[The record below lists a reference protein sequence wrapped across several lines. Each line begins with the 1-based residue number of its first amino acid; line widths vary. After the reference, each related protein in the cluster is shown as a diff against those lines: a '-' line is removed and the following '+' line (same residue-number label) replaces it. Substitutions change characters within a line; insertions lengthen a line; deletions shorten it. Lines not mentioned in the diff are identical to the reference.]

1 MKFQDFRDNLN
12 DILAEQNTNLPKEVF
27 IGLDYERSEKLS
39 SNRRD
44 IIIVRSKDR
53 EDDRDEILRNL
64 KQQGIEA
71 KIGSSSSSVDP
82 IDGTY
87 EDKAFRIMVKPVSG
101 GMAETTL
108 NSSIT
113 ELFPAIAFEKK
124 YNAKNPQD
132 FHKFLLGQ
140 EPKKLKCVH
149 EKDILA
155 AQETINKAD
164 TSSKFE
170 IKMNNAIA
178 ILQYIKDQNKDKP
191 IKEVRWGYRSSSKP
205 PGVPG
210 NHPGDIFLI
219 YKDNKILGVSLKAG
233 GKKTAEPQLNTY
245 VATIFKSFQDEGSY
259 NKLMSSAYKSVYSK
273 IKGLS
278 SDFYKSRKGRDA
290 ASNIL
295 KAFDRKNNRKYEQLY
310 DEYLELN
317 RKAIINRFNKDR
329 KKTLNYIQQE
339 VLRDAPKVP
348 TMVIK
353 AEGRNYTEVTDKD
366 ELGVFLPQVQF
377 IKAYTSKSSKQN
389 WFIDLKSGKDKL
401 TMKMSIRTNKSGHA
415 GVKKLGQYS
424 LAVKYNGL
432 AKWYY

>member
-1 MKFQDFRDNLN
+1 MRFQDFRDNLN
-12 DILAEQNTNLPKEVF
+12 DTLAEQNTNLPKEVF

-39 SNRRD
+39 SSKRD
-44 IIIVRSKDR
+44 VIIVRSKDR

-64 KQQGIEA
+64 KQQDIEA
-71 KIGSSSSSVDP
+71 KIGSGSSSVDP
-82 IDGTY
+82 IDGTH

-124 YNAKNPQD
+124 YNAKDVQD

-149 EKDILA
+149 EKDIIA

-245 VATIFKSFQDEGSY
+245 VATIFKSFQDEGTY
-259 NKLMSSAYKSVYSK
+259 NKLMSAAFKSVYSK
-273 IKGLS
+273 IKGLTA
-278 SDFYKSRKGRDA
+278 DYNKNRKTEDVLR
-290 ASNIL
+290 
-295 KAFDRKNNRKYEQLY
+295 AFERKNNRKYEQLY

-317 RKAIINRFNKDR
+317 RKAIVNRFNKDR

-353 AEGRNYTEVTDKD
+353 AEGRNYSEVTDKD
-366 ELGVFLPQVQF
+366 ALGVFLPQVQF
-377 IKAYTSKSSKQN
+377 IKAYSSKSSKQN

-401 TMKMSIRTNKSGHA
+401 TMKMSIRTNKAGHP
-415 GVKKLGQYS
+415 GVKKLGQFS

-432 AKWYY
+432 A

>member
-1 MKFQDFRDNLN
+1 MGVMMRFQDFRDNLN
-12 DILAEQNTNLPKEVF
+12 DTLAEQNTNLPKEVF

-39 SNRRD
+39 SSKRD
-44 IIIVRSKDR
+44 VIIVRSKDR

-64 KQQGIEA
+64 KQQDIEA
-71 KIGSSSSSVDP
+71 KIGSGSSSVDP
-82 IDGTY
+82 IDGTH

-132 FHKFLLGQ
+132 FHKFLLDQ
-140 EPKKLKCVH
+140 DPKKLKCVH

-155 AQETINKAD
+155 AQETINK
-164 TSSKFE
+164 
-170 IKMNNAIA
+170 
-178 ILQYIKDQNKDKP
+178 
-191 IKEVRWGYRSSSKP
+191 
-205 PGVPG
+205 
-210 NHPGDIFLI
+210 FLI

-245 VATIFKSFQDEGSY
+245 VATIFKSFKDEGTY
-259 NKLMSSAYKSVYSK
+259 NKLMSAAYKSVYSK
-273 IKGLS
+273 IKGIE
-278 SDFYKSRKGRDA
+278 SDYNKNRNTKVVLR
-290 ASNIL
+290 
-295 KAFDRKNNRKYEQLY
+295 AFQKKNNKKYEQLY

-317 RKAIINRFNKDR
+317 RKAIVKRFNKDK

-339 VLRDAPKVP
+339 VLRDAPAVP

-353 AEGRNYTEVTDKD
+353 AEDKTYSEVTDKD
-366 ELGVFLPQVQF
+366 SLGVFLPQVKF
-377 IKAYTSKSSKQN
+377 IKAYVSKSSKQN
-389 WFIDLKSGKDKL
+389 WFIDLKSGEDTL
-401 TMKMSIRTNKSGHA
+401 TMKMSIRTNKAGHP
-415 GVKKLGQYS
+415 GVKKLGQFS

-432 AKWYY
+432 ES

>member
-1 MKFQDFRDNLN
+1 MKFTDFRDKLN
-12 DILAEQNTNLPKEVF
+12 DTLAEQNTNLPKEVF

-64 KQQGIEA
+64 RQQGIEA

-132 FHKFLLGQ
+132 FHKFLLDQ

-149 EKDILA
+149 SKDILA

-245 VATIFKSFQDEGSY
+245 VATIFKSFQDESTY

-273 IKGLS
+273 IKGIEP
-278 SDFYKSRKGRDA
+278 DYVKNRKTKDVLR
-290 ASNIL
+290 
-295 KAFDRKNNRKYEQLY
+295 AFDRKNNRKYEQLY

-353 AEGRNYTEVTDKD
+353 AEGKNYSEVTDKD
-366 ELGVFLPQVQF
+366 ALGVFLPQVQF
-377 IKAYTSKSSKQN
+377 IKAYSSKSSKQN

-401 TMKMSIRTNKSGHA
+401 TMKMSIRTNKSGHP
-415 GVKKLGQYS
+415 GVKKLGQFS

-432 AKWYY
+432 SK